1 MIAPCRRPYI
11 TRVMACFRHTIQNT
25 LRAAGYVKPLKHF
38 GSVAN
43 PARAPVQNLSG
54 DPSASEADLRLTR
67 RIVEASRILQ
77 LQLHFGISQLAF
89 GRLKKKLPKI
99 RFGLCH
105 HQRIVRCL

>member
-25 LRAAGYVKPLKHF
+25 LRAAGDVKPLKHF

-43 PARAPVQNLSG
+43 PARAPVQNLSD
-54 DPSASEADLRLTR
+54 DPSPSEADLLLTR

-77 LQLHFGISQLAF
+77 LQLHFRISQLALLDL
-89 GRLKKKLPKI
+89 RTKLPQI
-99 RFGLCH
+99 
-105 HQRIVRCL
+105 